1 MERHGR
7 AHRRSGGI
15 APTSEEPGMN
25 AAFRAVAALLVMAA
39 SPLIAQEIPPS
50 PPPPAAPSPAAEP
63 SPAPGPS
70 PVSSPTPAPKAPFV
84 AGYKNGFVLQSESGD
99 FVLKVTGYAHADG
112 RFASGD
118 QAEAVTDQF
127 LIRRARPIVQ
137 GTVAK
142 YFDFYVN
149 PDFGGGTTVLQDAYL
164 DVRFTPKLRFR
175 VGKGKTPFGIERLQ
189 SAQSLHF
196 VERALPNNL
205 VPNRDIGLQ
214 VHGELLQG
222 ALGYQLGVLNGVA
235 DGGSVD
241 TDLNDSKDL
250 AGRLFVQPWRKKG
263 SSPLRALGFGVA
275 GTAGKASGPLRPYV
289 SVSQVPVFAYAATVT
304 ASGDRRRWSPQ
315 AWFFLGPFGLLAEH
329 VTARHDVQ
337 RVETGQPTTTAT
349 LTNSAWSVTGSWLL
363 TGEDASYGNVK
374 PKNFFVPSAGKWGAL
389 QFVARFNRLDVDEAS
404 FTGGFADAA
413 KSVRR
418 AIAWGAGL
426 NWIWNSNLKYVL
438 DYEQTRF
445 KGGAVQSLD
454 RPTEKSF
461 QTRLQLA
468 F

>member
-1 MERHGR
+1 MSQRRHNVYYTGR
-7 AHRRSGGI
+7 GNMVLRLL
-15 APTSEEPGMN
+15 
-25 AAFRAVAALLVMAA
+25 ALLALGGA
-39 SPLIAQEIPPS
+39 PLIAQEP
-50 PPPPAAPSPAAEP
+50 APSPAPPGAPVPVPEP
-63 SPAPGPS
+63 
-70 PVSSPTPAPKAPFV
+70 SPTPAPKALIV
-84 AGYKNGFVLQSESGD
+84 AGYKNGFFLQSESGD
-99 FVLKVTGYAHADG
+99 FALKVTGYAQADG
-112 RFASGD
+112 RFVAGD
-118 QAEAVTDQF
+118 DAEAVTDQF
-127 LIRRARPIVQ
+127 VMRRARPIVQ

-149 PDFGGGTTVLQDAYL
+149 PDFGLGTTVLQDAYL

-175 VGKGKTPFGIERLQ
+175 AGKIKTPFGIERLQ
-189 SAQSLHF
+189 SAVSLHF

-222 ALGYQLGVLNGVA
+222 ALGYQLAVLNGVT

-241 TDLNDSKDL
+241 SDNNDSKDL
-250 AGRLFVQPWRKKG
+250 AGRLFVQPWRTKG
-263 SSPLRALGFGVA
+263 DSPLRGLGFGVA
-275 GTAGKASGPLRPYV
+275 GTAGKASGLLRPYV
-289 SVSQVPVFAYAATVT
+289 SVSQVPVFAYPATVT

-337 RVETGQPTTTAT
+337 KVETGQPTANAT

-363 TGEDASYGNVK
+363 TGEDAAYGGVK
-374 PKNFFVPSAGKWGAL
+374 PKSFFVPSAGTWGAL
-389 QFVARFNRLDVDEAS
+389 QLVARYNRLDVDEAS

-413 KSVRR
+413 RSVRR
-418 AIAWGAGL
+418 ACAWGAGL

-445 KGGAVQSLD
+445 TGGAAGGAD
-454 RPTEKSF
+454 RPTENSV
-461 QTRLQLA
+461 QTRLQLS

>member
-1 MERHGR
+1 MTR
-7 AHRRSGGI
+7 
-15 APTSEEPGMN
+15 PP
-25 AAFRAVAALLVMAA
+25 FVLAALLA
-39 SPLIAQEIPPS
+39 L
-50 PPPPAAPSPAAEP
+50 AAPPLFAQVTPRPVAEP
-63 SPAPGPS
+63 SPAP
-70 PVSSPTPAPKAPFV
+70 SPTPTPTPSPSPRPAFV

-112 RFASGD
+112 RFVSGD
-118 QAEAVTDQF
+118 EAEAVTDQF
-127 LIRRARPIVQ
+127 LMRRVRPIVQ

-142 YFDFYVN
+142 YFDFYLN
-149 PDFGGGTTVLQDAYL
+149 PDFGGGATVIQDAYL

-175 VGKGKTPFGIERLQ
+175 VGKMKTPFGIERLQ
-189 SAQSLHF
+189 SAQSLFF

-241 TDLNDSKDL
+241 TDNNDSKDV
-250 AGRLFVQPWRKKG
+250 AGRLFVQPWRTKG
-263 SSPLRALGFGVA
+263 SSPLRGLGFGVA
-275 GTAGKASGPLRPYV
+275 GTTGKATGLLRPYV
-289 SVSQVPVFAYAATVT
+289 SVSQVPVVAYAATVT

-315 AWFFLGPFGLLAEH
+315 LSYFVGPFGLLAEY
-329 VTARHDVQ
+329 VQARHDVQ
-337 RVETGQPTTTAT
+337 KVETGKPTATAT
-349 LTNSAWSVTGSWLL
+349 LENSAWSVSGSWLV
-363 TGEDASYGNVK
+363 TGEDATYGNVK

-389 QFVARFNRLDVDEAS
+389 QLLARYNRLDVDEAS
-404 FTGGFADAA
+404 FTGGFADAS

-418 AIAWGAGL
+418 ASAWGAGL

-438 DYEQTRF
+438 DYEHTRF
-445 KGGAVQSLD
+445 TGGAAAGGD
-454 RPTEKSF
+454 RPTENSV
-461 QTRLQLA
+461 QTRLQLS

>member
-1 MERHGR
+1 MTR
-7 AHRRSGGI
+7 
-15 APTSEEPGMN
+15 PP
-25 AAFRAVAALLVMAA
+25 FVLAALLALAA
-39 SPLIAQEIPPS
+39 PPLFAQVT
-50 PPPPAAPSPAAEP
+50 PPPVTEP
-63 SPAPGPS
+63 SPAP
-70 PVSSPTPAPKAPFV
+70 SPTPTPTPSPSPSPRPAFV

-112 RFASGD
+112 RFVSGD
-118 QAEAVTDQF
+118 EAEAVTDQF
-127 LIRRARPIVQ
+127 LMRRVRPIVQ

-142 YFDFYVN
+142 YFDFYLN
-149 PDFGGGTTVLQDAYL
+149 PDFGGGATVIQDAYL

-175 VGKGKTPFGIERLQ
+175 VGKMKTPFGIERLQ
-189 SAQSLHF
+189 SAQSLFF

-241 TDLNDSKDL
+241 TDNNDSKDV
-250 AGRLFVQPWRKKG
+250 AGRLFVQPWRTKG
-263 SSPLRALGFGVA
+263 SSPLRGLGFGVA
-275 GTAGKASGPLRPYV
+275 GTTGKATGLLRPYV
-289 SVSQVPVFAYAATVT
+289 SVSQVPVVAYAATVT

-315 AWFFLGPFGLLAEH
+315 LSYFVGPFGLLAEY
-329 VTARHDVQ
+329 VQARHDVQ
-337 RVETGQPTTTAT
+337 KVETGKPTATAT
-349 LTNSAWSVTGSWLL
+349 LENSAWSVSGSWLV
-363 TGEDASYGNVK
+363 TGEDATYGNVK

-389 QFVARFNRLDVDEAS
+389 QLLARYNRLDVDEAS
-404 FTGGFADAA
+404 FTGGFADAS

-418 AIAWGAGL
+418 ASAWGAGL

-438 DYEQTRF
+438 DYEHTRF
-445 KGGAVQSLD
+445 TGGAGAGGD
-454 RPTEKSF
+454 RPTENSV
-461 QTRLQLA
+461 QTRLQLS